1 MQSINKLFT
10 VLAIA
15 TFSIA
20 TSCKKELLNTLPN
33 DRLSS
38 DVFWRSETDAKLA
51 VNAIYPLLDSTN
63 IISWD
68 GLTDIGHTNQ
78 FFTNDALVE
87 RGVYD
92 ATNPKVTGE
101 WNYAY
106 RGIAAANFFLDN
118 VDKVPSTN
126 AALINQLKGEAKTL
140 RAYQYIKLAAFYG
153 DVPLVTKTIGID
165 EGKKLT
171 RTPVSQIWDFINK
184 ELTEAAAVLP
194 TTYSGTEKG
203 RATKGAALALAAR
216 ANLFAGRYQQAADAA
231 KKVMDLNVYSIYP
244 QYAKLFHYVAENNA
258 EVILDKQ
265 YIKDIFP
272 NNIFAFLAPYSQRGS
287 GTANWVVPTKKLV
300 DMYPMSNGKLITDPS
315 SGFNPSTPYENRDPR
330 LRYSIFLP
338 GDVLP
343 DGKAFNPLPNSGTP
357 DAIGSTF
364 YATSTGFTIKKYI
377 NNEDYANI
385 NNSGINIILL
395 RYAEVLL
402 TYAEAKIELNQI
414 DQSVYDA
421 INLVRGRSDVN
432 LPAIS
437 NLTQSELRE
446 VVRRERT
453 LELAFEGLRLFD
465 IRRWKIAEQVIPG
478 PVQGLTYLNNGQ
490 LTTVEVQAFEKVFN
504 RSRDYLWPIPQKEK
518 ELNPGLTQNSGW

>member
-1 MQSINKLFT
+1 MRTKNIKFIILT
-10 VLAIA
+10 LAVVHL
-15 TFSIA
+15 T
-20 TSCKKELLNTLPN
+20 TSCKKDLLNTPPN

-38 DVFWRSETDAKLA
+38 EVFWRSENDAKLA
-51 VNAIYPLLDSTN
+51 VNAIYPFLDSTN

-92 ATNPKVTGE
+92 ATNPKIAGE

-106 RGIAAANFFLDN
+106 KGIAAANYFLDN
-118 VDKVPSTN
+118 VDKVQTTN
-126 AALINQLKGEAKTL
+126 TALINQLKGEARTL
-140 RAYQYIKLAAFYG
+140 RAYQYIKLASFFG
-153 DVPLVTKTIGID
+153 DVPLVTKTINIE
-165 EGKKLT
+165 EGRNLT
-171 RTPVSQIWDFINK
+171 RTPVAQIWDFVDK
-184 ELTEAAAVLP
+184 ELSEAAAALP
-194 TTYSGTEKG
+194 VSYAATEKG
-203 RATKGAALALAAR
+203 RVTKGAALALQAR

-244 QYAKLFHYVAENNA
+244 QYAKLFTYAAENNA
-258 EVILDKQ
+258 EVILDKE
-265 YIKDIFP
+265 YIKDVYP
-272 NNIFAFLAPYSQRGS
+272 TNIFAFLAPYSQKGS

-300 DMYPMSNGKLITDPS
+300 DLYPMSNGKDIADPS
-315 SGFNPSTPYENRDPR
+315 SGFDPANPYTNRDPR
-330 LRYSIFLP
+330 LRFSIFLP
-338 GDVLP
+338 GDILP
-343 DGKAFNPLPNSGTP
+343 DGKTFNPLPNSGTP

-421 INLVRGRSDVN
+421 INKVRQRSDVN
-432 LPAIS
+432 LPP
-437 NLTQSELRE
+437 LTGLSQSQLQDA
-446 VVRRERT
+446 VRKERT
-453 LELAFEGLRLFD
+453 IELAFEGLRLFD
-465 IRRWKIAEQVIPG
+465 IRRWKIAETVIPG
-478 PVQGLTYLNNGQ
+478 PVQGITYNAGGQ
-490 LTTVEVQAFEKVFN
+490 LTTVQVQAFEKVFN
-504 RSRDYLWPIPQKEK
+504 STRDYLWPIPQKEK
-518 ELNPGLTQNSGW
+518 ELNSKLTQNTGW